1 MMTVPSLI
9 LREHVQ
15 RAGWPG
21 LGGAALT
28 ALVLAYGVFG
38 LLPDWRALEDLRQN
52 SQKASEFLQKVADG
66 SAVLPVVPQQ
76 QLDDFH
82 RALPT
87 QLDATSA
94 IDRIYAMAS
103 QEKINLAR
111 GEYALGIDPK
121 TQLARYQILLPVRGS
136 YPQLRRF
143 LHALLTE
150 LPAVVVEDVDFQRK
164 RIADTELTGRIR
176 VTLYLSRS

>member
-1 MMTVPSLI
+1 MSVPSLI

-15 RAGWPG
+15 RAGLPG
-21 LGGAALT
+21 LGGAALL
-28 ALVLAYGVFG
+28 ALVLGYGMFG
-38 LLPDWRALEDLRQN
+38 LLPDWQSLGTLRQN
-52 SQKASEFLQKVADG
+52 SHKANEFLEKVANG
-66 SAVLPVVPQQ
+66 TATLPVVPSQ
-76 QLDDFH
+76 QLDEFH
-82 RALPT
+82 KALPT
-87 QLDATSA
+87 QLDATTV

-103 QEKINLAR
+103 KEKINLAR

-121 TQLARYQILLPVRGS
+121 TQLARYQILLPVRGN

-164 RIADTELTGRIR
+164 RIADTELSGRIR
-176 VTLYLSRS
+176 MTLYLSRS

>member
-1 MMTVPSLI
+1 MSVPSLI
-9 LREHVQ
+9 LREHAQ
-15 RAGWPG
+15 RAGLPG
-21 LGGAALT
+21 LGGAALL

-38 LLPDWRALEDLRQN
+38 LLPDWRSLETLRQN
-52 SQKASEFLQKVADG
+52 SHTANAYLEKVANG
-66 SAVLPVVPQQ
+66 TATLPVVPSQ
-76 QLDDFH
+76 QLDEFH
-82 RALPT
+82 KALPT
-87 QLDATSA
+87 QLDATTV

-103 QEKINLAR
+103 KEKINLAR
-111 GEYALGIDPK
+111 GEYSLGIDPK
-121 TQLARYQILLPVRGS
+121 TQLARYQILLPVRGN

-176 VTLYLSRS
+176 MTLYLSRS

>member
-1 MMTVPSLI
+1 MSVPSLI

-21 LGGAALT
+21 LGGAALL

-38 LLPDWRALEDLRQN
+38 LLPDWQSLDTLRQN
-52 SQKASEFLQKVADG
+52 SHKANEFLAKVANG
-66 SAVLPVVPQQ
+66 TATLPVVPSQ
-76 QLDDFH
+76 QLDEFH
-82 RALPT
+82 KALPT
-87 QLDATSA
+87 QLDATQV

-103 QEKINLAR
+103 KEKINLAR

-121 TQLARYQILLPVRGS
+121 TQLARYQILLPVRGN

-164 RIADTELTGRIR
+164 RIADTELSGRIR
-176 VTLYLSRS
+176 MTLYLSRS

>member
-1 MMTVPSLI
+1 MSVPSLI

-15 RAGWPG
+15 RAGLPG
-21 LGGAALT
+21 LAGAALL

-38 LLPDWRALEDLRQN
+38 LLPDWQSLDTLRQN
-52 SQKASEFLQKVADG
+52 SHKANAFLEQVANG
-66 SAVLPVVPQQ
+66 TATLPVVPSQ
-76 QLDDFH
+76 QLDEFH
-82 RALPT
+82 KGLPT
-87 QLDATSA
+87 QLDATTV

-121 TQLARYQILLPVRGS
+121 TQLARYQILLPVRGN

-143 LHALLTE
+143 LHALLTQ

-164 RIADTELTGRIR
+164 RIADTELSGRIR
-176 VTLYLSRS
+176 MTLYLSRS

>member
-1 MMTVPSLI
+1 MSVPSLI

-15 RAGWPG
+15 RAGLPG
-21 LGGAALT
+21 LGGAALL
-28 ALVLAYGVFG
+28 ALVLGYGMFG
-38 LLPDWRALEDLRQN
+38 LLPDWQSLDTLRQN
-52 SQKASEFLQKVADG
+52 SHKANEFLEKVANG
-66 SAVLPVVPQQ
+66 TATLPVVPSQ
-76 QLDDFH
+76 QLDEFH
-82 RALPT
+82 KALPT
-87 QLDATSA
+87 QLDATTV

-103 QEKINLAR
+103 KEKINLAR

-121 TQLARYQILLPVRGS
+121 TQLARYQILLPVRGN

-164 RIADTELTGRIR
+164 RIADTELSGRIR
-176 VTLYLSRS
+176 MTLYLSRS

>member
-1 MMTVPSLI
+1 MSVPSLI

-15 RAGWPG
+15 RAGLPG
-21 LGGAALT
+21 LGGAALL
-28 ALVLAYGVFG
+28 ALMLGYGVFG
-38 LLPDWRALEDLRQN
+38 LLPDWQSLDALRQN
-52 SQKASEFLQKVADG
+52 SHKANEFLEKVANG
-66 SAVLPVVPQQ
+66 TATLPVVPSQ
-76 QLDDFH
+76 QLDEFH
-82 RALPT
+82 KALPT
-87 QLDATSA
+87 QLDATTV

-103 QEKINLAR
+103 KEKINLAR

-121 TQLARYQILLPVRGS
+121 TQLARYQILLPVRGN

-164 RIADTELTGRIR
+164 RIADTELSGRIR
-176 VTLYLSRS
+176 MTLYLSRS

>member
-1 MMTVPSLI
+1 MSVPSLI

-15 RAGWPG
+15 RAGLPG
-21 LGGAALT
+21 LGGAALL
-28 ALVLAYGVFG
+28 ALVLGYGVFG
-38 LLPDWRALEDLRQN
+38 LLPDWQSLDALRQN
-52 SQKASEFLQKVADG
+52 SHKANEFLEKVANG
-66 SAVLPVVPQQ
+66 TATLPVVPSQ
-76 QLDDFH
+76 QLDEFH
-82 RALPT
+82 KALPT
-87 QLDATSA
+87 QLDATTV

-103 QEKINLAR
+103 KEKINLAR

-121 TQLARYQILLPVRGS
+121 TQLARYQILLPVRGN

-164 RIADTELTGRIR
+164 RIADTELSGRIR
-176 VTLYLSRS
+176 MTLYLSRS

>member
-1 MMTVPSLI
+1 MSVPSLI

-21 LGGAALT
+21 LGGAALVI
-28 ALVLAYGVFG
+28 LVLAYGVFS
-38 LLPDWRALEDLRQN
+38 LLPDWQSLGSLRQN
-52 SQKASEFLQKVADG
+52 SQKASEFLEKVANG
-66 SAVLPVVPQQ
+66 TAALPVVPQQ
-76 QLDDFH
+76 QLDEFH

-103 QEKINLAR
+103 KEKINLSR
-111 GEYALGIDPK
+111 GEYSLGIDPK

-143 LHALLTE
+143 IHALLSE

-176 VTLYLSRS
+176 ITLYLSRS

>member
-1 MMTVPSLI
+1 MSVPSLI

-15 RAGWPG
+15 RAGLPG
-21 LGGAALT
+21 LGGAALL
-28 ALVLAYGVFG
+28 ALVLGYGVFG
-38 LLPDWRALEDLRQN
+38 LLPDWQSLDTLRQN
-52 SQKASEFLQKVADG
+52 SHKANEFLEKVANG
-66 SAVLPVVPQQ
+66 TATLPVVPSQ
-76 QLDDFH
+76 QLDEFH
-82 RALPT
+82 KALPT
-87 QLDATSA
+87 QLDATTV

-103 QEKINLAR
+103 KEKINLAR

-121 TQLARYQILLPVRGS
+121 TQLARYQILLPVRGN

-164 RIADTELTGRIR
+164 RIADTELSGRIR
-176 VTLYLSRS
+176 MTLYLSRS